1 MMRRLPAK
9 AAQTAIVLVLAS
21 FVVFAIGALLP
32 GDPTITVLGENAPAD
47 QRAALR
53 ETMGLDDPLVLRYLR
68 WASGALT
75 GDLGMSLRSGEP
87 VAQMLAERLPVT
99 LQLATLSM
107 LLALVI
113 GLPLGILAALRRGTA
128 TDLGL
133 AIVGLT
139 GLALPYFWL
148 GILLI
153 LVFSVQ
159 LRWLPPSGHVDFFAD
174 PLANIRLMILPTIT
188 IGTAMAALVLRQTRT
203 AMLEALGQDYVRS
216 ARAKGLTE
224 WRVVLKHALR
234 NALNP
239 VVTVTGLQFGALMG
253 GAVVTETIFAIPG
266 IGRMVVE
273 GVFNRDLVVVQGA
286 ILTIVLSV
294 VVINLLTDAVY
305 ARLDPRIR
313 M

>member
-1 MMRRLPAK
+1 MRRLPAK
-9 AAQTAIVLVLAS
+9 IAQTAVVLVLSS
-21 FVVFAIGALLP
+21 FLVFAIGALLP
-32 GDPTITVLGENAPAD
+32 GDPTVTVLGENAPAD

-68 WASGALT
+68 WAGAALT
-75 GDLGMSLRSGEP
+75 GDLGTSLRSGEP
-87 VAQMLAERLPVT
+87 VAQILAERLPVT
-99 LQLATLSM
+99 LQLATMSM
-107 LLALVI
+107 LLALAI

-128 TDLGL
+128 TDLVL
-133 AIVGLT
+133 ALVGLT

-159 LRWLPPSGHVDFFAD
+159 LRWLPPSGHADFFAD
-174 PLANIRLMILPTIT
+174 PLANLRLMVLPTIT

-313 M
+313 V